1 MKLLDGKRALI
12 TGVAGNRSIA
22 WGIAQAMRRE
32 GAELAFTFQNERLR
46 GRVEELAAQ
55 CGAGITLPCDV
66 QNDAEITALFAA
78 LGEHW
83 PQLDILVHSIAYAPR
98 EELGGDYVGNASRAG
113 FTTAHETSCYSLT
126 ALAAG
131 ARPLMQSGGAVL
143 TLTYYGAEKVVPNYN
158 VMGLAK
164 ASLEANVRYLA
175 DCLGPQG
182 TRVNAI
188 SAGPIKTLA
197 ASGIGDF
204 RKMLEHVERTAP
216 LRRNVSIDEVGNAA
230 AFLCSDCASGVTG
243 EILHVDAGYNLIG
256 MSAGPQSPAGG
267 R

>member
-1 MKLLDGKRALI
+1 MKLLAGKRALI

-32 GAELAFTFQNERLR
+32 GAELAFTYQNERLR
-46 GRVEELAAQ
+46 ERVTELAAR
-55 CGAGITLPCDV
+55 CDATIALPCDV
-66 QNDAEITALFAA
+66 QNDAEIAALFDE
-78 LGEHW
+78 LGAHW
-83 PQLDILVHSIAYAPR
+83 PRLDIIVHSIAYAPR

-131 ARPLMQSGGAVL
+131 ARPLMRDGGALL
-143 TLTYYGAEKVVPNYN
+143 TLTYFGAEKVVPNYN

-164 ASLEANVRYLA
+164 ASLEANVRCLA

-197 ASGIGDF
+197 AAGIGDF
-204 RKMLEHVERTAP
+204 RKMLEHVERNAP
-216 LRRNVSIDEVGNAA
+216 LRKNVSIEEVGNAA
-230 AFLCSDCASGVTG
+230 VFLCSDYASGVTG
-243 EILHVDAGYNLIG
+243 EVLHVDAGYNLLG
-256 MSAGPQSPAGG
+256 MG
-267 R
+267 RL

>member
-1 MKLLDGKRALI
+1 MKLLEGKRALI

-22 WGIAQAMRRE
+22 WGIARVMRRE
-32 GAELAFTFQNERLR
+32 GAELAFTYQNERLR

-55 CGAGITLPCDV
+55 CGATTTLPCDV
-66 QNDAEITALFAA
+66 QNDAEIAALFAE
-78 LGEHW
+78 LGARW
-83 PQLDILVHSIAYAPR
+83 PRLDVIVHSIAYAPR
-98 EELGGDYVGNASRAG
+98 EELGGDYVNNASRAG
-113 FTTAHETSCYSLT
+113 FTSAHETSCYSLT

-131 ARPLMQSGGAVL
+131 ARPLMQERGALL

-175 DCLGPQG
+175 DCLGREG

-197 ASGIGDF
+197 AAGIGDF
-204 RKMLEHVERTAP
+204 RKMLEHVERNAP
-216 LRRNVSIDEVGNAA
+216 LRKNVSIEEVGNAA
-230 AFLCSDCASGVTG
+230 AFLCSDYASGVTG
-243 EILHVDAGYNLIG
+243 EVLHVDAGYNLLG
-256 MSAGPQSPAGG
+256 MS
-267 R
+267 RL